1 MSEEVRS
8 GLLLGV
14 EPLDEYSVSQVAGA
28 KMDDDDGDDGDD
40 GGDGDQA

>member
-14 EPLDEYSVSQVAGA
+14 EPLDGYAVNQAAGA

-40 GGDGDQA
+40 GGDGD